1 MSLLDQIGLY
11 ESEDKKKKTFKLY
24 VDLDG
29 VFCDFEKAFD
39 DLGKE
44 LTKGLGSSE
53 FEDKYGTDA
62 FWKLITGEGKLKFWS
77 EMVWTPDGKK
87 LWNYVKKF
95 NPTILT
101 KPAISKYSTEG
112 KKIWIDRELGKKIE
126 RILTRESK
134 STFAN
139 INSIL
144 IDDNEKNIKDWIE
157 SDGIGIIFK
166 SSEQTIE
173 ELKKLGM

>member
-62 FWKLITGEGKLKFWS
+62 LWKLITGEGKLKFWS

-101 KPAISKYSTEG
+101 TPAPTKYSKEG
-112 KKIWIDRELGKKIE
+112 KRIWIEKQLGKGVPYI
-126 RILTRESK
+126 
-134 STFAN
+134 FAKDKFDYADTE
-139 INSIL
+139 SIL
-144 IDDNEKNIKDWIE
+144 IDDYDKKIKEWIE
-157 SDGIGIIFK
+157 KGDGIGILHQ
-166 SSEQTIE
+166 STDQTIE
-173 ELKKLGM
+173 ELKKYGF